1 MVKLNRTKEIRKLQ
15 SSIEPKIVQIAKLFI
30 MKIYTKTGDK
40 GKTGLIGG
48 TRVDKSHP
56 RLEAYGEVDELNAHL
71 GLLRS
76 YPIDDKSIEALIHIQ
91 QQLFVVGSYLATDV
105 LFSELK
111 TRLKTDAR
119 KEIEFLENEID
130 CMEEQIPPM
139 KYFVLPGGHPAPSQC
154 HIARTV
160 CRRAERRINAM
171 TVNDFVDE
179 WILIY
184 INRLSDYLFM
194 LSRYLSKYFDEKEIS
209 WKPDLDK

>member
-1 MVKLNRTKEIRKLQ
+1 
-15 SSIEPKIVQIAKLFI
+15 